1 MILISNRFDVSIS
14 FPANSKVLPGGEVHP
29 YVDPAVGTW
38 RAVNLT
44 AFLKNGTDIMDLV
57 MVTDAI
63 RRLNPAAQIHL
74 WMPYLPYARQD
85 RVPRPGE
92 SLTIK
97 PFCDIINLQNY
108 ATVSVL
114 DVHSDVGL
122 ALLDRVRHV
131 SLSQV
136 VAKAMTR
143 RNEAN
148 TGAWTN
154 TVLVAP
160 DAGAMKKTLELAR
173 KVGCPYVVCGFKD
186 RDTATGKITGT
197 RVDIN
202 FEPRPGMNWLVVDD
216 ICDGGYTF
224 VELAKALREKLDP
237 ILGEGDLATGKPAY
251 DLELWVTHGL
261 FTKGF
266 EELKRY
272 YTRIE
277 TTNSWHPD
285 GLYSQRP
292 DGVTDQSYYW
302 HSVQGIFA

>member
-1 MILISNRFDVSIS
+1 MILISNRGDVSIS

-29 YVDPAVGTW
+29 YVDPAVATW
-38 RAVNLT
+38 SAVNLT
-44 AFLKNGTDIMDLV
+44 AFLKDGTDIMDLV

-63 RRLNPAAQIHL
+63 RRLNPAIQIHL

-97 PFCDIINLQNY
+97 PFCDIINLQGY

-131 SLSQV
+131 SLPQV

-154 TVLVAP
+154 TVLIAP

-173 KVGCPYVVCGFKD
+173 LVGCPHVVCGFKD

-224 VELAKALREKLDP
+224 VELAKALSEKLTP
-237 ILGEGDLATGKPAY
+237 ILGEGNAQYATKGY
-251 DLELWVTHGL
+251 SLELWVTHGL

-266 EELKRY
+266 EELKRHY
-272 YTRIE
+272 SRIE
-277 TTNSWHPD
+277 TTNSWHPT